1 VQLLAS
7 NLMFALPCLLIHMQ
21 NTKGSNDASAHKRH
35 INESNVYENFVV
47 VNANNILIVS
57 IFQTMI

>member
-1 VQLLAS
+1 MQLLAS
-7 NLMFALPCLLIHMQ
+7 NLMFVLPCLLIHVQ
-21 NTKGSNDASAHKRH
+21 NTKGSNDASVHKRH

-47 VNANNILIVS
+47 VNANNILITS

>member
-1 VQLLAS
+1 MQLLAS
-7 NLMFALPCLLIHMQ
+7 NLMFVFPCLLIHMQ
-21 NTKGSNDASAHKRH
+21 NTKGGNDASVHKRH

-57 IFQTMI
+57 MLQTMI